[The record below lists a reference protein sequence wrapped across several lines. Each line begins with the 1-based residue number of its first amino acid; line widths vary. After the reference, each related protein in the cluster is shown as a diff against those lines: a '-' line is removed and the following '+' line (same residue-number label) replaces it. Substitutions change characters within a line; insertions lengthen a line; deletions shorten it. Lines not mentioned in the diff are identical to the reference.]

1 MLEPDCRGFAKGTPV
16 FDLWS
21 NGFDAMR
28 SAIINKILSFQ
39 YRLGRL
45 IGRKRAS
52 RICIFVEESFTNL
65 FGRERYD
72 DKK

>member
-1 MLEPDCRGFAKGTPV
+1 
-16 FDLWS
+16 
-21 NGFDAMR
+21 MR

-65 FGRERYD
+65 FGRETYD
-72 DKK
+72 DDKE

>member
-1 MLEPDCRGFAKGTPV
+1 LSRLYGKAIRFLFKGGGLDTV
-16 FDLWS
+16 
-21 NGFDAMR
+21 R
-28 SAIINKILSFQ
+28 SVIINKILSFQ

-45 IGRKRAS
+45 IGRERAS
-52 RICIFVEESFTNL
+52 RICIFLEESFTNL

>member
-1 MLEPDCRGFAKGTPV
+1 
-16 FDLWS
+16 
-21 NGFDAMR
+21 MR
-28 SAIINKILSFQ
+28 SAIINKILSLQ

-45 IGRKRAS
+45 IGRQRAD
-52 RICIFVEESFTNL
+52 RICIFLEKSFTSL

>member
-1 MLEPDCRGFAKGTPV
+1 
-16 FDLWS
+16 
-21 NGFDAMR
+21 MR

-45 IGRKRAS
+45 IGRERAN
-52 RICIFVEESFTNL
+52 RICIFLEESFTSL

-72 DKK
+72 GKK